1 MRRLVL
7 KLNLEAPLVS
17 FSADTIYND
26 LHPTGFCPSK
36 SQVIGMIGA
45 AMGIKREEV
54 ERLNGLDQK
63 YDIFIPE
70 VSHSIPRIY
79 EDFQVVS
86 KRKTL
91 SGRLAGSGLTISEN
105 DQFLAFSGKFASG
118 KHGSKHTLTIRKQ
131 YLENLGSF
139 IVYLLGSEEDLREA
153 EQALKAPYYPLYIGR
168 KCCIPSAPIC
178 NGIVEV
184 ELT

>member
-26 LHPTGFCPSK
+26 LHPTAYRPSK
-36 SQVIGMIGA
+36 SQIIGMIGA
-45 AMGIKREEV
+45 AMGIKREEI
-54 ERLNGLDQK
+54 ERLNELDQK

-70 VSHSIPRIY
+70 ANHSVPRIY

-91 SGRLAGSGLTISEN
+91 SGRLAGSDLTVSEN

-118 KHGSKHTLTIRKQ
+118 KHTLVIRKQ
-131 YLENLGSF
+131 YLENLGPF

-178 NGIVEV
+178 NGLIEV
-184 ELT
+184 ELA